1 MKNDPENRENLD
13 DSIQTAVV
21 YQTFSVVLNL
31 MNKTL
36 LMLAERGADQR
47 TLSFLVGN
55 INSLIENINRYAG
68 EITMEKNWNQD
79 LDEICDRYSI
89 NRAGIN
95 PDELGGEEEN

>member
-1 MKNDPENRENLD
+1 MKDDPENRENLD
-13 DSIQTAVV
+13 GSIQTAVV

-55 INSLIENINRYAG
+55 INSLIENINAYAG
-68 EITMEKNWNQD
+68 EISMEKNWNLD
-79 LDEICDRYSI
+79 LDEICNRYSI
-89 NRAGIN
+89 NRAGLN
-95 PDELGGEEEN
+95 PDEPGNEEEN